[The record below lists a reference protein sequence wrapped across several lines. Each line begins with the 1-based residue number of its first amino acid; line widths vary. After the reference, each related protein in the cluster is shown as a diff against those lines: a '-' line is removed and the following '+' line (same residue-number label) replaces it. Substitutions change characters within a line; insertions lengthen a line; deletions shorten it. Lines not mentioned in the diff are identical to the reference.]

1 MAKRPWAALDMGAAL
16 FITGV
21 VVFLILQAR
30 YDLRWSAFT
39 FGDAQM
45 LIAGRHFRDEG
56 FLAHYFLPLYS
67 PGNYASMINSSYY
80 THYPALHAVIVGL
93 LLKAG
98 IGPDQVSLMRIIP
111 ILFTGGAL
119 AFWYLL
125 VKKLTNA
132 WIAFFSLLYL
142 GTLELFI
149 DYGDSLTN
157 PAYDEFFRFA
167 SLALFVMYVKGKKSF
182 LLLIPAWALIFL
194 QACNGVDY
202 LVFIQI
208 FLWGYV
214 ILFEFRSFRKYLP
227 QLLFLASAPVLA
239 MGLHFLQISLALGGA
254 ANAWKDLVS
263 IMTIRAGVEIEPLSS
278 FAWGTYIEQW
288 AGHFRTAFGFS
299 PAYLLVLIPGIMV
312 LARAR
317 VRQPFSRVKVPF
329 TKSELFWYGLAGF
342 TLLLGLVV
350 NQDAFKQWY
359 RPDIAV
365 GLLLGAATIA
375 LGLTFEPAWRAASGA
390 IGKIRSHVIGQEK
403 SGNPS
408 VERQDCGQ
416 SLLRTVALLL
426 ACSLFW
432 YILMPESTFI
442 LTWYML
448 RFIMPVVALSLVGLA
463 YLTVKKL
470 VSEKRSERLS
480 SCVLGA
486 VVVPLLVI
494 SLVKN
499 STYMAGFPNLV
510 TRPYEQYEN
519 RDFSYLKH
527 YTLIHRE
534 QQEIP
539 QRIELMRALREMT
552 SYGDII
558 LFDSFGAPAPNK
570 LVMGKR
576 EPELTGNALYEFYA
590 QRELYYVPTDEL
602 TLDGFE
608 KELGNLIARRDSL
621 VKTGGAEYY
630 QYYFLMSEQTT
641 NFLLGTYMM
650 GWFPGDEMDGYLL
663 FHLDQRY
670 SSFREELTVKWK
682 SRNLL
687 RNSDF
692 DYWTLGTGPYISSKG
707 NTITA
712 DFWWQNVVGTATLTT
727 VQQPGDEQGGT
738 KNVALV
744 TCKTSGG
751 GGDFCQDTDA
761 EQVLA
766 DQTITLDIRAKTAI
780 ADVVQAFIW
789 TDTNGYV
796 MSKFHSGS
804 GSYETLSVATT
815 VPEGAREL
823 WVGIHFDA
831 SARVWVGKAALT
843 LADGTTSFE
852 KQAQ

>member
-1 MAKRPWAALDMGAAL
+1 M
-16 FITGV
+16 
-21 VVFLILQAR
+21 
-30 YDLRWSAFT
+30 
-39 FGDAQM
+39 
-45 LIAGRHFRDEG
+45 H
-56 FLAHYFLPLYS
+56 
-67 PGNYASMINSSYY
+67 
-80 THYPALHAVIVGL
+80 
-93 LLKAG
+93 
-98 IGPDQVSLMRIIP
+98 
-111 ILFTGGAL
+111 
-119 AFWYLL
+119 
-125 VKKLTNA
+125 
-132 WIAFFSLLYL
+132 
-142 GTLELFI
+142 
-149 DYGDSLTN
+149 
-157 PAYDEFFRFA
+157 
-167 SLALFVMYVKGKKSF
+167 
-182 LLLIPAWALIFL
+182 LIF
-194 QACNGVDY
+194 
-202 LVFIQI
+202 
-208 FLWGYV
+208 
-214 ILFEFRSFRKYLP
+214 EFQSFRKYLP

-239 MGLHFLQISLALGGA
+239 MGLHFLQISLALGGV
-254 ANAWKDLVS
+254 ANAWNDLMS
-263 IMTIRAGVEIEPLSS
+263 IMTIRAGVEIEPLSR

-288 AGHFRTAFGFS
+288 AGHFRRAFGFS

-312 LARAR
+312 LTRVW
-317 VRQPFSRVKVPF
+317 VRQSFGRVKVPF
-329 TKSELFWYGLAGF
+329 MKSDLFRYGLAGF
-342 TLLLGLVV
+342 ALLLGLVV
-350 NQDAFKQWY
+350 NQDTFRQWY
-359 RPDIAV
+359 HPNVGV
-365 GLLLGAATIA
+365 GLLLGAAAVA

-390 IGKIRSHVIGQEK
+390 IAKIRSYVIRQEQQ
-403 SGNPS
+403 SNPLL
-408 VERQDCGQ
+408 ETLDCGER
-416 SLLRTVALLL
+416 LLRTVALFL
-426 ACSLFW
+426 ACSSFW

-470 VSEKRSERLS
+470 VSENRGERLS
-480 SCVLGA
+480 SGVLGA

-494 SLVKN
+494 SLLHN
-499 STYMAGFPNLV
+499 STYLAGFPNLI

-527 YTLIHRE
+527 FIFIHRD

-539 QRIELMRALREMT
+539 QRIELMRTLRETT

-576 EPELTGNALYEFYA
+576 EPELTGNAFYEFYA

-602 TLDGFE
+602 TVAGFE
-608 KELGNLIARRDSL
+608 KELGNLTARRDSL

-630 QYYFLMSEQTT
+630 QYYFLMSKETP
-641 NFLLGTYMM
+641 NFLLGAHML
-650 GWFPGDEMDGYLL
+650 GWFPCDEMDGYLL

-670 SSFREELTVKWK
+670 SSFREDLTVKWK

-692 DYWTLGTGPYISSKG
+692 DYWTLGTGPFTSSKG
-707 NTITA
+707 NTMTT
-712 DFWWQNVVGTATLTT
+712 DFWWQNVLGTTT
-727 VQQPGDEQGGT
+727 FTAVKQPGDEHSAT

-751 GGDFCQDTDA
+751 GGDFSQDTDA

-766 DQTITLDIRAKTAI
+766 DQTITLNIRAKTAI

-789 TDTNGYV
+789 TDMNGYV

-804 GSYETLSVATT
+804 GSYEILSVTTT

-823 WVGIHFDA
+823 WVGIHFNA

-843 LADGTTSFE
+843 LADETTGFE